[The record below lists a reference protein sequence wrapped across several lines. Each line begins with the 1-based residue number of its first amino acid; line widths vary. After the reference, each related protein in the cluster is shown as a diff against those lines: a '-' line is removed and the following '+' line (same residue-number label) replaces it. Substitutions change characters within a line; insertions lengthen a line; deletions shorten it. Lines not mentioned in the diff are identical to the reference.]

1 MEKSN
6 IHIIISELDKFTR
19 RYYLN
24 EFAKGLILF
33 VLIGIFYFLLI
44 SCAEYFAFFPTT
56 VRTIVFYTSIALA
69 IAAFVKYIAIPF
81 FQMHKIGKVLSHT
94 EAARIVTQFFPEIKD
109 TLLNTLELANDAS
122 LADNSLAIAAINQKI
137 AALRPIPFE
146 TAIDFKK
153 LLRYWKYFVALT
165 LIIILVSI
173 FYPRAIADGAT
184 RIVKHNEFF
193 EKPAPFS
200 FVLDNDTLSV
210 IKGDDFTI
218 SMHVEGRIVPERVNI
233 SIGGNN
239 FVMTKKTAS
248 SFEYVLR
255 GCNNSIP
262 FSFNAEDI
270 ASQQFQLQVF
280 PLPQLLNFSIV
291 GKVPPYTALENINA
305 TNTGDITAPAGT
317 SISWNVETA
326 DTDSLFFVT
335 ETGGQTPFEKKDNQY
350 ILSQRIT
357 QTTPFTLVGKN
368 KFLDTVKIISY
379 TFTVIPDL
387 RPSIQVEQK
396 QDSLQYFTYYFKGEI
411 QDDYGFSSLDFV
423 YFLKDKESDIQRI
436 PLEFSPANS
445 HQQYFYMFDFSQ
457 FSKGEEIKYYFEV
470 FDNDAV
476 NGKKSARTAT
486 YDFVIPTQEELEKM
500 QEEYSKQIE
509 SSFVQSSSITQELV
523 KDFDKLKQKLLNE
536 NLSDWERKQVLDEMK
551 QKQEQIK
558 QQVEQLT
565 QSLEQKNDLQNKLS
579 ERDEEILRKQKEIEE
594 LLNALMDDEL
604 RKMMEEFNQMV
615 DNYNK
620 DEFIKKSEEMRMSFE
635 ELSKQLDRD
644 LELLKRMDV
653 EESVQKTTDRLQELA
668 DEQQKLSEELKNSK
682 NQEDIQKKLD
692 DLSKEFESIEK
703 EYQDAQ
709 MKNEE
714 LQQKF
719 DLQNFSQEFQDIQNS
734 MEQSK
739 SEQQQGQQSK
749 SSKSMKKAAE
759 QTQQLADNMQSMMQQ
774 QMAQQNMED
783 MANMRQ
789 ILENLMTFSFQQE
802 NLMTQTGKLSH
813 ADPKYAEVAFQ
824 QNVLRENFKVIKDSL
839 YALSLRVPQISQ
851 TINSEVFEI
860 YKNGRSVITNLEQQ
874 QRGLARIN
882 QQYMMTSANN
892 LALLFSEVLQQMQ
905 QQAAQQ
911 MEGQQQ
917 CQNPKN
923 SGKGQ
928 KPSFQQMKKMQQ
940 SLKEQMQQMMQQMK
954 EGGMPSGQM
963 QKQLSEMLMKEQM
976 LKQLGNQMMKEGEL
990 SPEGVQQLK
999 DIQRLMDQTERD
1011 IINQNITQQTMM
1023 RQEQILTRLL
1033 EADKSERERDMDKE
1047 RESKTAVEKPS
1058 ESAKKMFKPTD
1069 TEKQQ
1074 YDDVLQENSV
1084 KLKPQYQKIY
1094 SDYIINLNEE
1104 K

>member
-19 RYYLN
+19 KFYLN
-24 EFAKGLILF
+24 ECIKGLILF
-33 VLIGIFYFLLI
+33 VLIGVFYFLVI

-56 VRTIVFYTSIALA
+56 VRTVVFYTSIVLAAVAL
-69 IAAFVKYIAIPF
+69 VKYILIPF
-81 FQMHKIGKVLSHT
+81 FQMHKIGKVLTHT
-94 EAARIVTQFFPEIKD
+94 EAARIITQFFPEIKD
-109 TLLNTLELANDAS
+109 TLLNTLELTDDAS
-122 LADNSLAIAAINQKI
+122 LADNTLAVAAINQKI

-146 TAIDFKK
+146 SAIDFKK
-153 LLRYWKYFVALT
+153 LLRYWKYFVAL
-165 LIIILVSI
+165 LLAIVLVSI
-173 FYPRAIADGAT
+173 FYPRAIADGAK
-184 RIVKHNEFF
+184 RIVNHNEFF
-193 EKPAPFS
+193 EKPAPFT
-200 FVLDNDTLSV
+200 FILDNDTLSV

-218 SMHVEGRIVPERVNI
+218 SMHVEGRFVPERINI
-233 SIGGNN
+233 SVGGNN
-239 FVMTKKTAS
+239 FLMTKKTAS

-255 GCNNSIP
+255 GCNNSIQ

-270 ASQQFQLQVF
+270 SSQVFRLQVF
-280 PLPQLLNFSIV
+280 PLPQLLNFGISAT
-291 GKVPPYTALENINA
+291 VPQYTGIDNVNVS
-305 TNTGDITAPAGT
+305 NTGDITIPAGT
-317 SISWNVETA
+317 NIVWNVETA
-326 DTDSLFFVT
+326 DADSLFFVT
-335 ETGGQTPFEKKDNQY
+335 ENGVQTEFNKKDGQFVLN
-350 ILSQRIT
+350 QRIM
-357 QTTPFTLVGKN
+357 QTTPYTLVGKN
-368 KFLDTVKIISY
+368 KYLDTVEIISY

-396 QDSLQYFTYYFKGEI
+396 QDSSQYFTYYFKGEI
-411 QDDYGFSSLDFV
+411 QDDYGFSSLEFV
-423 YFLKDKESDIQRI
+423 YFLKDKESEAQRV
-436 PLEFSPANS
+436 PLEFSPSTA
-445 HQQYFYMFDFSQ
+445 HQQYFYMFDFAQ
-457 FSKGEEIKYYFEV
+457 FAKGDEVNYYFEV

-476 NGKKSARTAT
+476 NGRKSARTST
-486 YDFVIPTQEELEKM
+486 YNFVIPTQDELEKM

-509 SSFVQSSSITQELV
+509 SSFEQSSSLTQELV

-536 NLSDWERKQVLDEMK
+536 NLSDWERQQVLDEMK

-579 ERDEEILRKQKEIEE
+579 ERDEEILRKQKEIED
-594 LLNALMDDEL
+594 LLNSLMDDEL
-604 RKMMEEFNQMV
+604 RKMMEEFNQMME
-615 DNYNK
+615 NYNK
-620 DEFIKKSEEMRMSFE
+620 DEFIKKSEEMKMSFE

-653 EESVQKTTDRLQELA
+653 EESVQKTSDRLQELA
-668 DEQQKLSEELKNSK
+668 TEQQKLAEELKNAK
-682 NQEDIQKKLD
+682 NQEDIQQKLD
-692 DLSKEFESIEK
+692 EISKELESIEK
-703 EYQDAQ
+703 EYKDAQ
-709 MKNEE
+709 MKNDE

-719 DLQNFSQEFQDIQNS
+719 DLQDFDQQFQNIQNS

-759 QTQQLADNMQSMMQQ
+759 QTQQLAQSMQGMMQQ

-802 NLMTQTGKLSH
+802 DLMTQTGKLSY

-824 QNVLRENFKVIKDSL
+824 QNVLRENFKIIKDSL

-851 TINSEVFEI
+851 TINNEMLEI
-860 YKNGRSVITNLEQQ
+860 YKNGNAVIDHLEQR
-874 QRGLARIN
+874 QRGLARIS

-892 LALLFSEVLQQMQ
+892 LALLFSEVLEQMQ

-928 KPSFQQMKKMQQ
+928 KPSFQQMKQMQQ

-954 EGGMPSGQM
+954 DGGMPSGQM

-1011 IINQNITQQTMM
+1011 IVNQNITPQTLM

-1058 ESAKKMFKPTD
+1058 ESAKKMFRQSD
-1069 TEKQQ
+1069 AEKQQ

>member
-6 IHIIISELDKFTR
+6 VHIIIRELDKFTKKF
-19 RYYLN
+19 YLN
-24 EFAKGLILF
+24 ELAKGLISF
-33 VLIGIFYFLLI
+33 VLIGVFYFLVI

-56 VRTIVFYTSIALA
+56 VRTVVFYVSIALA
-69 IAAFVKYIAIPF
+69 AVAFVFYILLPF
-81 FQMHKIGKVLSHT
+81 LHIYKIGRVLSHT
-94 EAARIVTQFFPEIKD
+94 EAARVVTKFFPEIKD
-109 TLLNTLELANDAS
+109 TLLNTLELANDKS
-122 LADNSLAIAAINQKI
+122 LEDNALAIAAINQKV
-137 AALRPIPFE
+137 ANLRPIPFE
-146 TAIDFKK
+146 AAIDFKK
-153 LLRYWKYFVALT
+153 LLGYWKYFVAL
-165 LIIILVSI
+165 ILAIVLLSV

-193 EKPAPFS
+193 EKPAPFT

-210 IKGDDFTI
+210 IKGEDFTI
-218 SMHVEGRIVPERVNI
+218 AMHVDGRIVPERVNI
-233 SIGGNN
+233 AIGGIN

-248 SFEYVLR
+248 SFEYVLH
-255 GCNNSIP
+255 GCNNSIS
-262 FSFNAEDI
+262 FSFNAEDVV
-270 ASQQFQLQVF
+270 SQQFQLQVF

-291 GKVPPYTALENINA
+291 GKVPQYTNLENVNA
-305 TNTGDITAPAGT
+305 TNTGDITIPTGT
-317 SISWNVETA
+317 NITWNVETA
-326 DTDSLFFVT
+326 DADSLFFVM
-335 ETGGQTPFEKKDNQY
+335 ESGEQTAFAKKNNQFT
-350 ILSQRIT
+350 LNQRIL
-357 QTTPFTLVGKN
+357 QTTPYTLVGKN
-368 KFLDTVKIISY
+368 KYLDTVKIISY

-396 QDSLQYFTYYFKGEI
+396 QDSSQYFTYYFKGEI

-423 YFLKDKESDIQRI
+423 YFLKDKESEAQRV
-436 PLEFSPANS
+436 PLEFSPATA
-445 HQQYFYMFDFSQ
+445 HQQFFYMFDFSQ
-457 FSKGEEIKYYFEV
+457 FSKGDEIKYYFEV

-476 NGKKSARTAT
+476 NGKKSARTST
-486 YDFVIPTQEELEKM
+486 YEFIIPTQDELEKM

-509 SSFVQSSSITQELV
+509 SSFAQSSSLTQDLV

-536 NLSDWERKQVLDEMK
+536 NLSEWERKQVLDEMK
-551 QKQEQIK
+551 LKQEQIK

-579 ERDEEILRKQKEIEE
+579 ERDEEILRKQKEIED
-594 LLNALMDDEL
+594 LLNTLMDDEL
-604 RKMMEEFNQMV
+604 KKLMDEFNQMM
-615 DNYNK
+615 DKYNK
-620 DEFIKKSEEMRMSFE
+620 DDFLKKSEEMKMSFE

-653 EESVQKTTDRLQELA
+653 EESVQKTGDRLQELA
-668 DEQQKLSEELKNSK
+668 EEQKRLSDELKNSK
-682 NQEDIQKKLD
+682 NQDENLQQLAEI
-692 DLSKEFESIEK
+692 SKELESIEK
-703 EYQDAQ
+703 EYKDAQ

-719 DLQNFSQEFQDIQNS
+719 DLQDFNQQFQDIRNS

-759 QTQQLADNMQSMMQQ
+759 QTQQLAENMQSMMQQ

-789 ILENLMTFSFQQE
+789 ILENLLTYSFKQE
-802 NLMTQTGKLSH
+802 DVMTQTGKLSY
-813 ADPKYAEVAFQ
+813 ADPKYAEMALK
-824 QNVLRENFKVIKDSL
+824 QNELRENFKIIKDSL
-839 YALSLRVPQISQ
+839 YTLSLRVPQISQ
-851 TINSEVFEI
+851 TINNEVFEI
-860 YKNGRSVITNLEQQ
+860 YKNGNAVIDHLEQR
-874 QRGLARIN
+874 QRGLARVS

-892 LALLFSEVLQQMQ
+892 LALLFSEVLDQMQ

-928 KPSFQQMKKMQQ
+928 KPSFQQMKKMQE

-954 EGGMPSGQM
+954 EGGMPSGQA

-1011 IINQNITQQTMM
+1011 IINQNITPQTLM
-1023 RQEQILTRLL
+1023 RQEQILTRML
-1033 EADKSERERDMDKE
+1033 EAENAERERDMDKE

-1058 ESAKKMFKPTD
+1058 ENAKKMFRQTD
-1069 TEKQQ
+1069 AEKQQ
-1074 YDDVLQENSV
+1074 YDDVLQENTI

-1094 SDYIINLNEE
+1094 SDYIINLNEGE
-1104 K
+1104 